1 MTNLYRSIVP
11 TRTSNTL
18 GTAAVVAGVALAAS
32 FFYVRHKTKQV
43 ERANPPRGKFIEV
56 DGVRLHYT
64 ERGEGPPLV
73 LLHGNG
79 VYSSDFD
86 TSGLIE
92 RAAQNYRVITFDRPG
107 FGYSERPRST
117 IWTPEN
123 QARLLHRALQ
133 EIGVEQPIVVGH
145 SWGTMVALEMG
156 LDVPDDV
163 RGLILLSGYY
173 YPSFRLDVPLAAPP
187 AIPLIGDLMR
197 FTVTPLL
204 GRLLWPLNVKAMF
217 APVKVAERFRQL
229 PVWMML
235 RPKQVRASAAEAALM
250 VPAAMRLSKRYGELK
265 VPATIFAGTQD
276 KIIDPG
282 SNAERLHAELHNSE
296 LHLQPGVGHMTHYA
310 HPDEVMKAIDAMAA
324 QVGITPMLHNA
335 KAEALAVASESG
347 V

>member
-1 MTNLYRSIVP
+1 MTKLYRSIMP
-11 TRTSNTL
+11 RRTSNTL
-18 GTAAVVAGVALAAS
+18 GTAAAVAGVALAAS
-32 FFYVRHKTKQV
+32 FFYVRHKTRQV
-43 ERANPPRGKFIEV
+43 ERDHPPRGKFIEV

-79 VYSSDFD
+79 VYANDFD
-86 TSGLIE
+86 TSGLVE
-92 RAAQNYRVITFDRPG
+92 RAARNYRVIAFDRPG

-133 EIGVEQPIVVGH
+133 EIGVEQPIVLGH

-197 FTVTPLL
+197 FTVTPLF
-204 GRLLWPLNVKAMF
+204 GRLMWPLNVKAMF
-217 APVKVAERFRQL
+217 APAKVAERFRQL

-250 VPAAMRLSKRYGELK
+250 VPAAMKLSKRYGELK
-265 VPATIFAGTQD
+265 VPVTIFAGTQD

-282 SNAERLHAELHNSE
+282 SNAERLHAELPNSE

-324 QVGITPMLHNA
+324 QVGTRPVLHNA

>member
-1 MTNLYRSIVP
+1 MTKHYRSIVP
-11 TRTSNTL
+11 TRTSNTW
-18 GTAAVVAGVALAAS
+18 GSAAVVAGAALAAS
-32 FFYVRHKTKQV
+32 FFYVRHKTRQV
-43 ERANPPRGKFIEV
+43 ERDHPPQGKFVEV

-64 ERGEGPPLV
+64 ERGAGPALV

-79 VYSSDFD
+79 MYSSDFNA
-86 TSGLIE
+86 SGLVD
-92 RAAQNYRVITFDRPG
+92 RAAQHYRVIIFDRPG
-107 FGYSERPRST
+107 FGYSERPRTT

-173 YPSFRLDVPLAAPP
+173 YPSLRLDVPLAAPP
-187 AIPLIGDLMR
+187 AIPLIGDLLR

-204 GRLLWPLNVKAMF
+204 GRLMWPLNVKAMF
-217 APVKVAERFRQL
+217 SPVKVPERFRQL

-250 VPAAMRLSKRYGELK
+250 IPAAMKLSKRYGQLK

-276 KIIDPG
+276 KLIDPA
-282 SNAERLHAELHNSE
+282 SNAERLHEALPGSA

-324 QVGITPMLHNA
+324 QVGMRPALHNP
-335 KAEALAVASESG
+335 KAEALALASESG